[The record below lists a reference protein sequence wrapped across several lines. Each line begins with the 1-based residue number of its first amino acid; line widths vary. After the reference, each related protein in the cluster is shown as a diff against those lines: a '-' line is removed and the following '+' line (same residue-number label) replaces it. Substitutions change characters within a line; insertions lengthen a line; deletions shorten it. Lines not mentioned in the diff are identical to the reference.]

1 MATEPANTPE
11 VHAEDTPKIHIR
23 FFGSIR
29 VSANMI
35 SDDIVFIPDTTVY
48 GLMLLL
54 SDIYGKALHDELL
67 DEKGSGGLRDDLM
80 VTLNEAIINHEKA
93 AEVVISPGDIVA
105 LYPTFLGGG

>member
-1 MATEPANTPE
+1 MVTEPANTPE

-35 SDDIVFIPDTTVY
+35 SDDIDFIPDTNVY
-48 GLMLLL
+48 GLMRLL
-54 SDIYGKALHDELL
+54 SDIYGKGMHDELL
-67 DEKGSGGLRDDLM
+67 DENGSGGLRDDLM
-80 VTLNEAIINHEKA
+80 VTLNEVIINHEKA
-93 AEVVISPGDIVA
+93 VEVIINKGDIVA

>member
-1 MATEPANTPE
+1 MAAEPVNISEELA
-11 VHAEDTPKIHIR
+11 ADAPKIHIR

-29 VSANMI
+29 VSANKT
-35 SDDIVFIPDTTVY
+35 SDDIDFIPDITVY
-48 GLMLLL
+48 GLMRLL

-67 DEKGSGGLRDDLM
+67 DEKGSGGLREDLM

-93 AEVVISPGDIVA
+93 AEVEINQGDIVA